1 MGGPGACGAAAEPSS
16 GELLDVP
23 GPGAF
28 GARKGGSLE
37 IGDGLSVT
45 SKSPSDD
52 SKQGRGTSPPTVVD
66 IALQ

>member
-16 GELLDVP
+16 GDLLDVSDP
-23 GPGAF
+23 VAF
-28 GARKGGSLE
+28 GAWKGGALE
-37 IGDGLSVT
+37 IGGGLSVT
-45 SKSPSDD
+45 SKSPSGD